1 LTSKLDAYLSRIG
14 FEGPVRPDLSCLKA
28 VHRQHLL
35 SISYENLDVQLERP
49 LDLDPLRIFDKI
61 VHQRRGGW
69 CYEMNGILQWAL
81 TEIGFDVMRMN
92 GGVMRKEQGDEA
104 MGNHL
109 VLCVNL
115 DEPYVADVG
124 LGDGLLEPIPL
135 RADSFNQDAMAYALE
150 PLEDDL
156 WRFHNHEGR
165 VPPTFDFRHA
175 PADEDLFADKCNELQ
190 SSPESIFVQN
200 LICQRLGADGVR
212 ILLGRV
218 LSHLTNSG
226 VQRTLLN
233 SAAQLR
239 ETLIEVF
246 DLAIPEVEDLWPQV
260 VARHTALFGD
270 TDVNE
275 IRFGPPEDD
284 TPA

>member
-1 LTSKLDAYLSRIG
+1 LASKLHEYLARIG
-14 FEGPVRPDLSCLKA
+14 YEGPVRPDLACLKSL
-28 VHRQHLL
+28 HRQHLL

-49 LDLDPLRIFDKI
+49 LDLDPQRIFEKI
-61 VHQRRGGW
+61 VQQRRGGW
-69 CYEMNGILQWAL
+69 CYEMNGMLQWAL

-92 GGVMRKEQGDEA
+92 GGVMRKEQGDPT

-115 DEPYVADVG
+115 DEPYMADVG

-135 RADSFNQDAMAYALE
+135 RADNFTQGNLAYSLE

-165 VPPTFDFRHA
+165 IPPNFDFRYR
-175 PADEDLFADKCNELQ
+175 PADEDLFAEKCAELQ
-190 SSPESIFVQN
+190 SDPESIFVQN
-200 LICQRLGADGVR
+200 LICQRQRPDGVY

-218 LSHLTNSG
+218 LSHITSDG

-233 SAAQLR
+233 SPEELRDTLAA
-239 ETLIEVF
+239 VF
-246 DLAIPEVEDLWPQV
+246 DLRDPQADDLWPRV
-260 VARHTALFGD
+260 VERHEALFGD
-270 TDVNE
+270 TEVDE
-275 IRFGPPEDD
+275 IQFGPP
-284 TPA
+284 